1 MRKTEAP
8 FFIPTIKEDDTMR
21 KMLISENVF
30 DGEKYIGAA
39 GIVVEDNRITG
50 VVPHD
55 TDSTGMEIMDFGKAL
70 LMPGFIDAHTHFFS
84 GAESMSRYMC
94 TNVREAKSE
103 KECVAMMKEF
113 AEANPELEI
122 LRGEGWFI
130 GNWTDRTMPDKRSL
144 DEAFPDKPVY
154 MRCADGHSY
163 WINSAALKQ
172 CGIDENT
179 KPASGYVGKYDNGE
193 PNGMLIEPEAYKPAD
208 DIYYNFSREE
218 QQEIYENFFRITAG
232 YGITGLGEM
241 FAENYTKQT
250 KARYELMKKMD
261 EEGKVKARIYIYTKL
276 FDYTDFQ
283 KAKEWQK
290 EFDTENVRIGGVKG
304 FVDGVAE
311 NYTALMLKPYSDRP
325 ETSGD
330 AVPLRTY
337 EEIEK
342 SVRAA
347 NEAGLQVRLHCIGD
361 GAVRMAL
368 DIYEEA
374 GCMDCNTIE
383 HIESIDPEDIKRFK
397 QIGVIPSMQPEHLV
411 LDNNN
416 KIIRIGEDR
425 VRYEWPLKTMYE
437 ATERLAIGTD
447 FPVVGIDPFR
457 TIYSAVTRC
466 DHEGRPTGCNP
477 DERLTMEQVLTG
489 YTKNAAAAYNS
500 KTTGMLKAGMSAD
513 IIAIDRNLFDTEPE
527 EILKSK
533 VIFTMF
539 EGKQIY

>member
-1 MRKTEAP
+1 MRKL
-8 FFIPTIKEDDTMR
+8 
-21 KMLISENVF
+21 LISENVF

-39 GIVVEDNRITG
+39 GIVVEGDKIDG
-50 VVPHD
+50 VVPYD
-55 TDSTGMEIMDFGKAL
+55 AERTGMEVVDFGKAL

-94 TNVREAKSE
+94 TKVREAESE

-113 AEANPELEI
+113 AKANPELKI

-163 WINSAALKQ
+163 WLNSAALRQ

-179 KPASGYVGKYDNGE
+179 KPVSGYIGKYDNGE
-193 PNGMLIEPEAYKPAD
+193 PSGMLIEPEAYKPAD
-208 DIYYNFSREE
+208 NIYYNFSKKE
-218 QQEIYENFFRITAG
+218 QEEIYEDFFKITAG

-241 FAENYTKQT
+241 FAEDYTGQV
-250 KARYELMKKMD
+250 KARYELMKKLD
-261 EEGKVKARIYIYTKL
+261 EEGRVKARVYIYTKL

-290 EFDTENVRIGGVKG
+290 EFNTENVKIGGVKG

-325 ETSGD
+325 ETCGD

-342 SVRAA
+342 SVEAA

-368 DIYEEA
+368 DIYEKA
-374 GCMDCNTIE
+374 ACMDCNTIE
-383 HIESIDPEDIKRFK
+383 HIESIDSEDIQRFK

-416 KIIRIGEDR
+416 KIIRIGEER
-425 VRYEWPLKTMYE
+425 ARHEWPLRTMYE

-447 FPVVGIDPFR
+447 FPVVEINPFR

-466 DHEGRPTGCNP
+466 DHKGKQTGCNP
-477 DERLTMEQVLTG
+477 DEKLTMEQVLTG

-513 IIAIDRNLFDTEPE
+513 IIAIDRNLFDIEPE

-539 EGKQIY
+539 EGNQIY